1 MNTLFDRLRFFGSEL
16 VLGTL
21 IALLS
26 IITAVSAYQSSMADS
41 DQTKNNVLGM
51 QTLTDAN
58 AEYLTA
64 NQDIIQD
71 YTNFDTYYLNT
82 ETNPDVAD
90 YFKSGFSEALVAS
103 MERPAGP
110 FDEPYYEAMYAGPNE
125 MFAKADEYFGLA
137 EKYNEYGD
145 GLQLVMLIT
154 ALGLALA
161 AWGSLLKDDS
171 KIRVLFAIFG
181 LVMLVYGIIRYI
193 GTPGVTG

>member
-1 MNTLFDRLRFFGSEL
+1 MSIIFDRLRFFGSEL
-16 VLGTL
+16 ILGTL

-82 ETNPDVAD
+82 ESNPDVAE
-90 YFKSGFSEALVAS
+90 YFKSGFSEALTAS
-103 MERPAGP
+103 LERTDGP
-110 FDEPYYEAMYAGPNE
+110 FDAAYYEAMYAGPNE
-125 MFAKADEYFGLA
+125 MFAKADEYFSLA

-145 GLQLVMLIT
+145 SLQLVMLIT

-161 AWGSLLKDDS
+161 AWGSLLKEES

-181 LVMLVYGIIRYI
+181 LAMLAYGLLRYF